1 MCIRDS
7 LMTAEGFEPWS
18 SDVGSYSGNLQV
30 PCNPADKDMTYWAPR
45 LVREDPQYVYENR
58 AQVEE
63 FVNNLIN

>member
-1 MCIRDS
+1 MS
-7 LMTAEGFEPWS
+7 PGPPTWVPTP
-18 SDVGSYSGNLQV
+18 GNLQV